1 MTEELDVGAQ
11 PKKGKGKIIAG
22 ALVSVLHLGN
32 VGLGVTVALG
42 RGKEAAPETKT
53 QEPQGASKP
62 MDEPGPVLALEPFVV
77 HLQDTSGAHYL
88 RVTIQLELDREESRP
103 IVEARK
109 IMVRDKFLATL
120 SAKRLEELRSPEDR
134 VLLREELL
142 KVGQQLTTTRIVR
155 AVYFTEFLTQ

>member
-1 MTEELDVGAQ
+1 MTQELETLEQ

-22 ALVSVLHLGN
+22 ALVVVLLLGN

-42 RGKEAAPETKT
+42 RGKEAAPEAKKE
-53 QEPQGASKP
+53 EPQGPSKP

-77 HLQDTSGAHYL
+77 NLQDTGSAHYL

-134 VLLREELL
+134 ALLRDELL
-142 KVGQQLTTTRIVR
+142 KVGQQQTTTRIVR

>member
-1 MTEELDVGAQ
+1 MTQELAAVE

-22 ALVSVLHLGN
+22 ALVLVLLLGN

-42 RGKEAAPETKT
+42 RGNEANPEAKKE
-53 QEPQGASKP
+53 EPQVASKP
-62 MDEPGPVLALEPFVV
+62 MDEPGPVLALDPFVV
-77 HLQDTSGAHYL
+77 NLQDTGSAHYL

-134 VLLREELL
+134 ALLREELL